1 MYAYLSINLIKPTN
15 FCAFFIA
22 GMFIDKMTNGY
33 GSLENRMDLDVSED
47 MLIVPNDNHTIQYFQ
62 IIMG

>member
-1 MYAYLSINLIKPTN
+1 
-15 FCAFFIA
+15 
-22 GMFIDKMTNGY
+22 MFIDKMTNGD